1 MIQVQ
6 NLTKYY
12 GDLAA
17 IQDVS
22 FDVDKGGV
30 NYSG

>member
-1 MIQVQ
+1 MTQVE

-17 IQDVS
+17 IQDFS
-22 FDVDKGGV
+22 FNVDKGGV

>member
-1 MIQVQ
+1 MIQVE
-6 NLTKYY
+6 NLTEYY

-22 FDVDKGGV
+22 FNVDKGGV

>member
-1 MIQVQ
+1 MIQVE
-6 NLTKYY
+6 NLAKYY

-22 FDVDKGGV
+22 FNVDKGGV

>member
-1 MIQVQ
+1 MIQVE
-6 NLTKYY
+6 NLPKYY
-12 GDLAA
+12 GDLAV

-22 FDVDKGGV
+22 FNVDKGGV

>member
-22 FDVDKGGV
+22 FNVDKGGV

>member
-1 MIQVQ
+1 MIQVE

-17 IQDVS
+17 IKNVS
-22 FDVDKGGV
+22 FNVDRCGKGDRR
-30 NYSG
+30 